1 MGWAVHESQWRGNY
15 DQQAIREPDIATI
28 YTSSDAQTT
37 LDLLHK
43 LNVSYVILGQPE
55 LAYIQYVCSQ
65 SGGCTTSSAL
75 RKFSQVLQPVFNQ
88 GQVTIYK
95 VP

>member
-1 MGWAVHESQWRGNY
+1 M
-15 DQQAIREPDIATI
+15 
-28 YTSSDAQTT
+28 

-43 LNVSYVILGQPE
+43 WNVKFVILGQPE
-55 LAYIQYVCSQ
+55 LAYIQSVCSQ
-65 SGGCTTSSAL
+65 SGTGCTTSSAL
-75 RKFSQVLQPVFNQ
+75 RKFNQVLQPVFNQ